1 MKMMS
6 FSNDKSM
13 PVSVMWFRRDL
24 RLVDNIALNA
34 ALRSGSAV
42 LPVFIFDK
50 DIIGELDKG
59 DKRITFIYNQVEE
72 INSLLNDLGSYMEIL
87 HGRPLESF
95 QSLAERYHIKAIY
108 TNEDHEPY
116 GLQRDSIISAWAR
129 DNNISFHSYND
140 HLIFRPDEILK
151 DDGDPYTVFTPYKK
165 RWIDTYSADVS
176 PTIEEKSTDHIEPR
190 PTSRMIDSTDLV
202 PRNVNGGIPS
212 LKSMGFER
220 VEHAVPLREVSD
232 ELIKNYTE
240 TRDFPGIHGTSR
252 LGVHLRFGT
261 ISIREVAN
269 RAYQLNHDFLSEL
282 IWREFYASVLY
293 HFPRVVNHSFRAEYD
308 NIKWRNNLAD
318 WERWCQG
325 VTGYPLVDAGMR
337 ELLSTGYMHNRVRMV
352 AASFL
357 CKHLL
362 IDWRWGEAFFA
373 KHLLDYE
380 LSSNNGGWQWCA
392 GTGTDAA
399 PYFRIFNPEIQ
410 RKKFDPDGKYVSYW
424 VPEYGSDDYPDPIVD
439 HKMARER
446 CLAVYKSAL
455 RLSSKKS

>member
-1 MKMMS
+1 MS
-6 FSNDKSM
+6 FSNDKST

-34 ALRSGSAV
+34 ALKSGNPV

-50 DIIGELDKG
+50 DILDELEKG
-59 DKRITFIYNQVEE
+59 DKRLTFIYNQVEQM
-72 INSLLNDLGSYMEIL
+72 NVLLNELGSYLEIL
-87 HGRPLESF
+87 HGRPLQSF
-95 QSLAERYHIKAIY
+95 QSLAERYHLKAIY
-108 TNEDHEPY
+108 TNGDYEPY
-116 GLQRDSIISAWAR
+116 GLQRDSAVRSWAR
-129 DNNISFHSYND
+129 DNSISFNTYND

-151 DDGDPYTVFTPYKK
+151 DNGEPYTVFTPYKK
-165 RWIDTYSADVS
+165 RWIDKYSADVS
-176 PTIEEKSTDHIEPR
+176 KSIGLKSTGHIENRSKPGLNDE
-190 PTSRMIDSTDLV
+190 SDFV
-202 PRNVNGGIPS
+202 PGNVYAGIPS
-212 LKSMGFER
+212 LGSMGFER
-220 VEHAVPLREVSD
+220 VELVVPSRDVSD
-232 ELIKNYTE
+232 KLIKNYTE
-240 TRDFPGIHGTSR
+240 TRDIPGIRGTSK

-282 IWREFYASVLY
+282 IWREFYASILY
-293 HFPRVVNHSFRAEYD
+293 HFPRVVNHSFRTEYD
-308 NIKWRNNLAD
+308 NIKWRNDLAD
-318 WERWCQG
+318 WERWCLG
-325 VTGYPLVDAGMR
+325 MTGFPLVDAGMR

-362 IDWRWGEAFFA
+362 VDWRWGEAFFA

-380 LSSNNGGWQWCA
+380 LSSNNGGWQWSA

-410 RKKFDPDGKYVSYW
+410 RKRFDPDWKYVRFW
-424 VPEYGSDDYPDPIVD
+424 VPEYGSVDYPDPMVD

-446 CLAVYKSAL
+446 CLDAYKSAI
-455 RLSSKKS
+455 RVSSKNS